1 MDSRNTDMRERAEG
15 MDRMTG
21 ESYPL
26 ELARRA
32 IAAQIAAEPEPLDD
46 PWFID
51 EEPVRAAK
59 EDPSYEAWVDQM
71 ESWVPPPPSV
81 PARIASQIAALF
93 FL

>member
-1 MDSRNTDMRERAEG
+1 MDSKSIETTGGAGG
-15 MDRMTG
+15 MDRMAG

-32 IAAQIAAEPEPLDD
+32 IAAQLASDPEPLDD

-71 ESWVPPPPSV
+71 ESWIPPPPSV

>member
-1 MDSRNTDMRERAEG
+1 MDSKSIDTREGAEG

-32 IAAQIAAEPEPLDD
+32 IAAQIASEPEPLDD

-51 EEPVRAAK
+51 EEPPRVARA
-59 EDPSYEAWVDQM
+59 DPSYEAWVDQM
-71 ESWVPPPPSV
+71 ESWVPRPPSL
-81 PARIASQIAALF
+81 PSRIASQMAALF

>member
-1 MDSRNTDMRERAEG
+1 MDPKYA
-15 MDRMTG
+15 G
-21 ESYPL
+21 ESVPL

-32 IAAQIAAEPEPLDD
+32 IAAQIESDPEPLDD

-51 EEPVRAAK
+51 EEPPRVAK

-71 ESWVPPPPSV
+71 ESWVPRPPSLPSRV
-81 PARIASQIAALF
+81 VSQIAALF

>member
-1 MDSRNTDMRERAEG
+1 MDSKHDGNRGSA
-15 MDRMTG
+15 DRRDRWTG

-26 ELARRA
+26 EIARRA
-32 IAAQIAAEPEPLDD
+32 IAAQVASEPEPLDD

-51 EEPVRAAK
+51 EAPLRTAE
-59 EDPSYEAWVDQM
+59 EDPSYESWVDQM